1 MPAMASRSGSR
12 RRSMNEINMVP
23 FIDVMLVLLIIFMV
37 TAPMLTPSSVNLPSV
52 GKSSK
57 PPPTKRADVI
67 VDKDGGVR
75 FKADGNERTVP
86 LAQLGHTAK
95 TWLKDQPENTPVLI
109 SADKTASYDSVMKAM
124 SELQRAGVARVA
136 LAVKSGG

>member
-52 GKSSK
+52 GKGAK
-57 PPPTKRADVI
+57 LPRTRADVI

-95 TWLKDQPENTPVLI
+95 TWLKDQPEDTPVLI

>member
-52 GKSSK
+52 GKGAK
-57 PPPTKRADVI
+57 LPKTRADVI

-75 FKADGNERTVP
+75 FKADGNERMVP

-95 TWLKDQPENTPVLI
+95 TWLKDQPEDTPVLI

>member
-52 GKSSK
+52 GKGAK
-57 PPPTKRADVI
+57 LPKTRADVI

-86 LAQLGHTAK
+86 LQNLGATAK
-95 TWLKDQPENTPVLI
+95 NWLKDQPEDTPVLI
-109 SADKTASYDSVMKAM
+109 SADKNVSYDAVMKAM
-124 SELQRAGVARVA
+124 SALQQAGVARVA

>member
-1 MPAMASRSGSR
+1 MPAMASRSGTR

-52 GKSSK
+52 GKGANMPK
-57 PPPTKRADVI
+57 KRADVI

-75 FKADGNERTVP
+75 FKADGNERSVP
-86 LAQLGHTAK
+86 LAQLGSTAK
-95 TWLKDQPENTPVLI
+95 TWLKDQPADTPVLI

-124 SELQRAGVARVA
+124 SELQKAGVARVA

>member
-37 TAPMLTPSSVNLPSV
+37 TAPMLTPSSVNVPSV
-52 GKSSK
+52 GKG
-57 PPPTKRADVI
+57 TKVPKTRADVL
-67 VDKDGGVR
+67 VDKDGGIR
-75 FKADGNERTVP
+75 FKTDGNERPVA
-86 LAQLGHTAK
+86 LQNLGATARN
-95 TWLKDQPENTPVLI
+95 WLKDQPEDTPVLI
-109 SADKTASYDSVMKAM
+109 SADKTVPYDAVMQAM
-124 SELQRAGVARVA
+124 AALQRAGVSRVA

>member
-1 MPAMASRSGSR
+1 MPAMASRSGTR

-37 TAPMLTPSSVNLPSV
+37 TAPMLTPSSVNVPSV
-52 GKSSK
+52 GKGAK
-57 PPPTKRADVI
+57 VPKTRADVI
-67 VDKDGGVR
+67 VDKDGSIR

-86 LAQLGHTAK
+86 LQNLGATAK
-95 TWLKDQPENTPVLI
+95 NWIKDQPEDTPVLI
-109 SADKTASYDSVMKAM
+109 SADKNVSYDAVMKAM
-124 SELQRAGVARVA
+124 SALQQAGVARVA

>member
-52 GKSSK
+52 GKGAK
-57 PPPTKRADVI
+57 LPKTRADVI

-124 SELQRAGVARVA
+124 TELQRAGVARVA

>member
-52 GKSSK
+52 GKGAKLSK
-57 PPPTKRADVI
+57 TRADVI

-95 TWLKDQPENTPVLI
+95 TWLKDQPEDTPVLI

>member
-1 MPAMASRSGSR
+1 MPSMSSRSGSR

-37 TAPMLTPSSVNLPSV
+37 TAPMLTPSSVNVPSV
-52 GKSSK
+52 GKGAK
-57 PPPTKRADVI
+57 VPKTRADVI
-67 VDKDGGVR
+67 VDKDGSIR

-86 LAQLGHTAK
+86 LQNLGATAK
-95 TWLKDQPENTPVLI
+95 NWLKDQPEDTPVLI
-109 SADKTASYDSVMKAM
+109 SADKNVSYDAVMKAM
-124 SELQRAGVARVA
+124 SALQQAGVARVA

>member
-52 GKSSK
+52 GKGAK
-57 PPPTKRADVI
+57 LPKTRADVI
-67 VDKDGGVR
+67 VDKDGSLR
-75 FKADGNERTVP
+75 FKADGNERSVP

>member
-1 MPAMASRSGSR
+1 MASRSGTR

-52 GKSSK
+52 GKGAK
-57 PPPTKRADVI
+57 VPKTRADVI
-67 VDKDGGVR
+67 VDKDGAIR
-75 FKADGNERTVP
+75 FKADGRERTVP

-95 TWLKDQPENTPVLI
+95 TWLKDQPEDTPVLI